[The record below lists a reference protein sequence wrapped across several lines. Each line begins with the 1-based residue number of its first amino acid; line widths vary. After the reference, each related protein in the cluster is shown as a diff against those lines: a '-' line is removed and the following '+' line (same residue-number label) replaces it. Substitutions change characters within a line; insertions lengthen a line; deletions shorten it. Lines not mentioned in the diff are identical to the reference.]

1 MFDKRLN
8 SRINRRNLL
17 AVASM
22 AALAGCA
29 VVPKTSAPPVEAPR
43 PEPAPSVIPTDT
55 AHHRIAL
62 LVPTSGENGAVGQSI
77 ANAATMALLDTNA
90 ANLRI
95 TTYDTAGDAG
105 AAASR
110 ALADGNRLILGP
122 LLSDNISAVNAV
134 ASRAQVPL
142 ISFSNDEKAAG
153 KNVFV
158 MGNLPGQ
165 SVAQTVAFARSQGI
179 ATFAALVPR
188 GDYGERTSS
197 ALMQSVRDSG
207 GAVIAMEP
215 YDRSAAS
222 ITAAAKRIK
231 SKSGYA
237 ALLIADSGSLSARAA
252 SAFKAEGAPVN
263 VRFLGTELWGGEK
276 QLSATPALQGAW
288 FSTVT
293 DQNFKQFSTSY
304 KGRFGNQPFRIATL
318 GYDAV
323 LLTLRVARD
332 WKEGAPFPGA
342 KLTSPDGFLGLDGA
356 FRFTRGGV
364 VERAL
369 EVRQVDAGAVRV
381 VDAAPTRFA
390 K

>member
-1 MFDKRLN
+1 MFDKRLL
-8 SRINRRNLL
+8 SKINRRNLL

-22 AALAGCA
+22 AVLAGCA
-29 VVPKTSAPPVEAPR
+29 VVPKTTAPTPEPPAPK
-43 PEPAPSVIPTDT
+43 PAPSVIPTDT
-55 AHHRIAL
+55 AHHRVAL
-62 LVPTSGENGAVGQSI
+62 LVPTTGDNGAVGQSI

-90 ANLRI
+90 SNLRI
-95 TTYDTAGDAG
+95 TTYDTSAG
-105 AAASR
+105 AGEAASK

-122 LLSDNISAVNAV
+122 LLSDDIAPVSAVAK
-134 ASRAQVPL
+134 RANVPL
-142 ISFSNDEKAAG
+142 ISFSNDEKAAA

-165 SVAQTVAFARSQGI
+165 SVTRTVKYAKSQGI
-179 ATFAALVPR
+179 TTFAALVPR

-197 ALMQSVRDSG
+197 ALLQAVRDSG

-222 ITAAAKRIK
+222 IAAAAQRIK
-231 SKSGYA
+231 AKDGYS

-252 SAFKAEGAPVN
+252 TAFRNGSTNVD

-276 QLSATPALQGAW
+276 QLSATPALAGAW
-288 FSTVT
+288 FSTVS
-293 DQNFKQFSTSY
+293 DQRFMQFAKSY

-332 WKEGAPFPGA
+332 WKENAPFPTA
-342 KLTSPDGFLGLDGA
+342 SLTSPDGFLGLDGP
-356 FRFTRGGV
+356 FRFTQNGA

-369 EVRQVDAGAVRV
+369 EVREVQPGSVRV
-381 VDAAPTRFA
+381 VNPAPMRFT